1 MGLSSDLQKSVK
13 DVFANQW
20 RTREGVVIP
29 DDTSVALSNDGVI
42 ITGTVL
48 YADLSESTALVDS
61 HSHEFAAE
69 IYKSYLHCAA
79 KILRSADGTITAYDG
94 DRVMAVFIGDHKNTS
109 AAKAALCINWAV
121 SHVINPAIE
130 KQYGQNAYK
139 VRQVVGI
146 DTGKLLVAKTGI
158 RNANDLVG
166 VGTPANHAAKLCA
179 LNNYDTLITEDV
191 YKRLHDSARFA
202 GTENMWTRMSWTE
215 MGRVVY
221 GSNYTWALEPTP

>member
-1 MGLSSDLQKSVK
+1 MGLSSDLQKFVK
-13 DVFANQW
+13 DVFTNQW
-20 RTREGVVIP
+20 RTRNGVVVP
-29 DDTSVALSNDGVI
+29 DDTSVALSNDGV
-42 ITGTVL
+42 TMTATVL
-48 YADLSESTALVDS
+48 YADLSDSTALVDS
-61 HSHEFAAE
+61 HPHEFAAE

-79 KILRSADGTITAYDG
+79 KILRSANGTITAYDG
-94 DRVMAVFIGDHKNTS
+94 DRVMAVFIGDNKNTS
-109 AAKAALCINWAV
+109 ATRAALRINWAV

-158 RNANDLVG
+158 RNANDLVW

-179 LNNYDTLITEDV
+179 LNNYDTLIIEDV

-202 GTENMWTRMSWTE
+202 ANANMWTRMSWSK

-221 GSNYTWALEPTP
+221 GSNYSWAPE